1 MSRWLDSAIGDLIRL
16 KDTASIEDLVLDIHE
31 EGTLTITDTITNTT
45 INISASALYKTF
57 FIIYAATYDNPYIK
71 SDNAMD
77 LDLEFYLNHSGEKW
91 ISPLFSKLIKLYE
104 NVDEDNSDLL
114 PIIKIVQIAHN
125 KFSHKWDKIYDA
137 LLVQNYDILANYGF
151 TETHTETTTE
161 DNTITKSINES
172 SSSNG
177 SSSENTNITTTDT
190 GDVKG
195 FDYGYNTNE
204 DGVQTDKTATT
215 NSSTTIGD
223 ANENKIENE
232 SSSTRTG
239 NNIDVEDKG
248 GTRDYTK
255 TISGFEG
262 LEPETAIEN
271 EIKLRDRYLFYNI
284 IYKDVDSLLTLK
296 IY

>member
-31 EGTLTITDTITNTT
+31 EGTLTITDIITNTT

-57 FIIYAATYDNPYIK
+57 FIIYAATYYNPYIRV
-71 SDNAMD
+71 DNAMD

-104 NVDEDNSDLL
+104 NVDEDNADLL

-137 LLVQNYDILANYGF
+137 LLVQNYDMLANYGF

-177 SSSENTNITTTDT
+177 SSSENTNITTTDS

-215 NSSTTIGD
+215 NSSTTTGS
-223 ANENKIENE
+223 ANDNKIENE

-239 NNIDVEDKG
+239 NNVDVEDKG

-255 TISGFEG
+255 TISGYEG